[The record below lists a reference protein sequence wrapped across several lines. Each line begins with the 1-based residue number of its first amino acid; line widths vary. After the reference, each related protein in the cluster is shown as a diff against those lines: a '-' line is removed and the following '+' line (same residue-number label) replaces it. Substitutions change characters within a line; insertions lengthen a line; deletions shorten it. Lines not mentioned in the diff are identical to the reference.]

1 MALVTWDSKYSVGV
15 KSLDSQHTVLFN
27 LINELHAAMMKGQA
41 QQVTGSLLNKLVDYT
56 RNHFAAEESMMSL
69 AQFSGLA
76 QHKVKHKELLKQV
89 DDFVVRFERG
99 ESTLNVQL
107 LTFLRDWLTN
117 HILREDHAYGPVMNA
132 KGVK

>member
-27 LINELHAAMMKGQA
+27 LINELHASMMKGEA
-41 QQVTGSLLNKLVDYT
+41 QKVTGSLLTKLVDYT

-69 AQFSGLA
+69 AQYPGLA
-76 QHKVKHKELLKQV
+76 QHKVKHQELLKKV
-89 DDFVVRFERG
+89 DDFVARHQRG
-99 ESTLNVQL
+99 EGTLNVQL
-107 LTFLRDWLTN
+107 LTFLRDWLTS